1 MSVIGFNTAQDIW
14 EDLTEHFG
22 QSNGSIYIQIQRE
35 LASTTQGSSD
45 IATYFTKLRGLWDEL
60 NTAYVGPTCTCGALP
75 KHLEEQKLFQ
85 FLSGLNEPYST
96 CKSNIFMMNPLPT
109 ISKAYS
115 MVHHDEKQKEHSI
128 PSTLTT
134 NSMFFHATSYRYN
147 DSFKA
152 PPPSVSYGFGRNNP
166 SKINFESQG
175 RSYPQKGVPYD
186 SPGSSLNG
194 RTYPQRINFESK
206 YQSTN
211 LQFCR
216 YCKNPGYV
224 MSKCYKLHGYPADY
238 QFNRGKKSVACV
250 QSMFAADSLNNKSST
265 TISPSHGSH
274 NEPYQYFI
282 SSFDQQHLSEQP
294 NTEFSGFSNFA
305 GMFNS
310 VFSSPVVNSVGFHA
324 CASSQLS
331 VTSWILDSGETNHMT
346 HHKYLLHNLHPIPTP
361 FLIILPNGYKV
372 KVISTG
378 SLFLRSDIMLHNMV
392 LVPPF

>member
-1 MSVIGFNTAQDIW
+1 MIIAWITNSLSRNIAMSVIGFNTAQDIW

-238 QFNRGKKSVACV
+238 QFNRGK
-250 QSMFAADSLNNKSST
+250 QTPRTGTLMDSERVELHAYIGGVLDALRIPCIAVEYSANCET
-265 TISPSHGSH
+265 TI
-274 NEPYQYFI
+274 QI
-282 SSFDQQHLSEQP
+282 
-294 NTEFSGFSNFA
+294 
-305 GMFNS
+305 
-310 VFSSPVVNSVGFHA
+310 
-324 CASSQLS
+324 
-331 VTSWILDSGETNHMT
+331 
-346 HHKYLLHNLHPIPTP
+346 
-361 FLIILPNGYKV
+361 
-372 KVISTG
+372 
-378 SLFLRSDIMLHNMV
+378 
-392 LVPPF
+392 